1 MCSAIQMVQ
10 HLPPHHDVHPLR
22 ARSLIVGGAAPALSR
37 PQDQSEAFVAFLA
50 RCLAKAPEERAT
62 AAELLGDSA
71 LLRPENQPTGACLAE
86 PLARRREYLCE
97 VAAEGLPE
105 QREAALPAPPGGGS
119 AEGEEAAGEAGEGL
133 GERLT
138 TMLRL

>member
-1 MCSAIQMVQ
+1 MMCSAIQMVQ

-22 ARSLIVGGAAPALSR
+22 ARSLIVEGGPPALSR
-37 PQDQSEAFVAFLA
+37 PQDQSEAFLAFLA

-62 AAELLGDSA
+62 AAELLAGSA
-71 LLRPENQPTGACLAE
+71 FLRPENQPTGACLAE
-86 PLARRREYLCE
+86 PLARRREYLRE
-97 VAAEGLPE
+97 IAAEGLQE
-105 QREAALPAPPGGGS
+105 QREAAVPAPPGGS
-119 AEGEEAAGEAGEGL
+119 AEGEEAAGAAGAGL